1 MLLPAYWSGKD
12 INRCEL
18 SGQMGVQKCI
28 WKEEWYLWLKIG
40 KKQRE
45 KKKSIICKR
54 LLFLT
59 IKINLINTQK

>member
-1 MLLPAYWSGKD
+1 MLLPAYWSGKE

-45 KKKSIICKR
+45 KKKIYY
-54 LLFLT
+54 L
-59 IKINLINTQK
+59 QKTSVFDN